1 MLLRSVQWWP
11 GSKRAQKQAPG
22 VWPCR
27 RWVGYGKSLK
37 RGGSP
42 DPKKKPSHGKSPV
55 GFRGKTLFQKR
66 PWCFFLFFLQNFDV
80 PKQSSFGPFFF
91 PNLDVFFWDVSS
103 PPLSSAQLPVQ
114 LHQFSHGF
122 PWEGGHVSEQ
132 WGLDSMFAFKG
143 PYLTP

>member
-91 PNLDVFFWDVSS
+91 PNLDFFFGTFQAPRCPRLSFRCSCTNFPMAFHGKVDMSVSNGGWIRC
-103 PPLSSAQLPVQ
+103 LP
-114 LHQFSHGF
+114 SKD
-122 PWEGGHVSEQ
+122 PI
-132 WGLDSMFAFKG
+132 
-143 PYLTP
+143 